1 MGELV
6 ATLGTSQPAASKH
19 LRVLRD
25 AQLVT
30 ARVDAQHRFYRI
42 QPEPLL
48 EIDTWL
54 APYRALWESSLD
66 ALELHLEHMA
76 VEGNP
81 RPPGSDTGGT

>member
-1 MGELV
+1 MNWWQRWEPANRRRRNTSGCC
-6 ATLGTSQPAASKH
+6 AT
-19 LRVLRD
+19 R
-25 AQLVT
+25 QLVT

-81 RPPGSDTGGT
+81 PPPGSDTGGT